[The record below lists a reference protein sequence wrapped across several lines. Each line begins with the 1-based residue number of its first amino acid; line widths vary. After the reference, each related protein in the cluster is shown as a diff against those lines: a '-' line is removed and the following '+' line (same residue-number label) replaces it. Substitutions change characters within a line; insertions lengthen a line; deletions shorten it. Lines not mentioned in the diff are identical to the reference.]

1 MLNKDALDSDLY
13 SDWDCCLIVSRSLR
27 DFTAFPALT
36 IWLVPSHIEFPHK
49 VATEPE
55 SFPWC
60 SREPAPHLLRN
71 CFFRPHLRVRKGLLK
86 IPNIW
91 PLLSHDTSN
100 ESYIICASTVQP
112 RFASKIPKSDWARN
126 WCNKSGTRGWIPHPS
141 PQICWMKCHQDWNF
155 EVIEAETLVCT
166 D

>member
-1 MLNKDALDSDLY
+1 MLLTQSVPSDLY
-13 SDWDCCLIVSRSLR
+13 SDWDCCLIVRRSLR
-27 DFTAFPALT
+27 DFTAFLALT

-60 SREPAPHLLRN
+60 SREPASHFLCN
-71 CFFRPHLRVRKGLLK
+71 CFFRPHLRVRKGLFK

-91 PLLSHDTSN
+91 PLLSHDTGN
-100 ESYIICASTVQP
+100 ESYICASTSAAPLCQQDP
-112 RFASKIPKSDWARN
+112 ARN

-141 PQICWMKCHQDWNF
+141 PQICRMKWHQDWNF
-155 EVIEAETLVCT
+155 EVIEAKQKHLCALTRI
-166 D
+166 